1 MKNTSEVSQGTKPI
15 LLLIDS
21 ETKTATRVVDGKL
34 EQQVL
39 VDFDTPHRQLK
50 TELEFFRKN
59 GLEE

>member
-1 MKNTSEVSQGTKPI
+1 MKNTSEVSQGTKPT

-21 ETKTATRVVDGKL
+21 ETKTATRVVNGEL

-39 VDFDTPHRQLK
+39 VDFDTPYRQLK